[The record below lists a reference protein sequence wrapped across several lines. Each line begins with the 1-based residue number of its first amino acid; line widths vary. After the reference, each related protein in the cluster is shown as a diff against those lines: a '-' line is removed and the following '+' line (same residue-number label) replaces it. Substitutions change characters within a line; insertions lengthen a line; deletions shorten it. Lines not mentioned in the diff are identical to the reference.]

1 MIIKR
6 LINQSIQNQ
15 ALSNE
20 DAKICMNTCLK
31 GGATPAQISSFFT
44 SLLMRD
50 FTHEE
55 FDAIIKG
62 INFPI
67 QKFQNI
73 DIDFYIY
80 SFVQD
85 NFSLAISLIL
95 SELDYFIYGKFKNLY
110 LDNSNIIDALKES
123 KDNQNAESLL
133 NQHHIHLSLSD
144 YNKTLKNILFLSS
157 ELGFDALLNLLQ
169 ISINPVHSKYKIII
183 MDKKDFLKLKT
194 ITSFLNLFKDS
205 LFLITSE
212 NTIELI
218 KMKNY
223 KLDKEKILYFD
234 NLEIYDSCQFTQ
246 AIRDEKYLKAFSN
259 IIHEI
264 FNLLKIDCKKLEK
277 TEINS
282 KNKFCKNII
291 NKYLKAFEI
300 IKPAD
305 NN

>member
-44 SLLMRD
+44 SMLMRN

-55 FDAIIKG
+55 FNGIIKG

-67 QKFQNI
+67 QRFQNI
-73 DIDFYIY
+73 NIDFYIY
-80 SFVQD
+80 SFLQD

-95 SELDYFIYGKFKNLY
+95 SELNYFIYGKFKNLY

-123 KDNQNAESLL
+123 KNNQNEESLS
-133 NQHHIHLSLSD
+133 NKYNIHLSLLD

-157 ELGFDALLNLLQ
+157 ELEFDALLNLLQ
-169 ISINPVHSKYKIII
+169 ISINPVHSKHKIII
-183 MDKKDFLKLKT
+183 MDKEDFLELKT

-205 LFLITSE
+205 LFLIIYE

-218 KMKNY
+218 KMENY
-223 KLDKEKILYFD
+223 KLYKEKILHFD
-234 NLEIYDSCQFTQ
+234 NLENYDSCQFTQ
-246 AIRDEKYLKAFSN
+246 AIRDDKFLKYLNN

-264 FNLLKIDCKKLEK
+264 FDLLQINCKKLEK

-282 KNKFCKNII
+282 KNEFCENII
-291 NKYLKAFEI
+291 NKYLKSFEI
-300 IKPAD
+300 IKPTD
-305 NN
+305 NI

>member
-6 LINQSIQNQ
+6 LINQSIQGQ

-20 DAKICMNTCLK
+20 NAKICMNTCLK

-44 SLLMRD
+44 SMLMRN

-55 FDAIIKG
+55 FDGITKG

-67 QKFQNI
+67 QKFKTI

-110 LDNSNIIDALKES
+110 LDNLNIIDALKES
-123 KDNQNAESLL
+123 NNIQNEESLL
-133 NQHHIHLSLSD
+133 KQHNIHLSLSD
-144 YNKTLKNILFLSS
+144 YNKTLKNILFLGS

-183 MDKKDFLKLKT
+183 MDKEDFLELKT
-194 ITSFLNLFKDS
+194 ITSFLNLFKDI
-205 LFLITSE
+205 LFLIISE
-212 NTIELI
+212 DTIEL
-218 KMKNY
+218 MKIENY
-223 KLDKEKILYFD
+223 KLNKEKSFHFD
-234 NLEIYDSCQFTQ
+234 NLENYNSYQFTQ
-246 AIRDEKYLKAFSN
+246 AIRDEKFLKSLNN

-264 FNLLKIDCKKLEK
+264 LNLLKIDCKQLRK
-277 TEINS
+277 TDINS
-282 KNKFCKNII
+282 KNKLCDSII
-291 NKYLKAFEI
+291 NKYLKSFET

>member
-44 SLLMRD
+44 SLLMRN

-55 FDAIIKG
+55 FDGIIKG

-73 DIDFYIY
+73 NIDFYIY
-80 SFVQD
+80 SFIQD

-110 LDNSNIIDALKES
+110 LDNSNITDALKES
-123 KDNQNAESLL
+123 KSNQNEENLL
-133 NQHHIHLSLSD
+133 NQHNIHLSLSN
-144 YNKTLKNILFLSS
+144 YNKTLKNILYLSS

-169 ISINPVHSKYKIII
+169 ISINPVNSKHKIII
-183 MDKKDFLKLKT
+183 MDKEDFLELKT

-218 KMKNY
+218 KMENY
-223 KLDKEKILYFD
+223 KLDKEKVLHFD
-234 NLEIYDSCQFTQ
+234 NLESYDLCQFTQ
-246 AIRDEKYLKAFSN
+246 AIRDEKYLKSFSN

-264 FNLLKIDCKKLEK
+264 FDLLKIDCKKLEK

-282 KNKFCKNII
+282 KNKLCENII

-305 NN
+305 NS